1 MLKIIQNLK
10 KVLID
15 FLFPQKKPTELSV
28 SEIIEEFKKPEN
40 FDDPDI
46 IVLSNY
52 KQTLAKKL
60 IWELKYKN
68 NEHSAKIL
76 AEIMYAEIIGYL
88 NDWIIFED
96 FKNPILI
103 PVPLS
108 KEKLEKRGYNQTE
121 VLVTHIIE
129 LDQEKNLSF
138 EFKAISK
145 IRDTSDQSSLK
156 TKAARLK
163 NLKDCF
169 RVINPEKIK
178 NRNIIIIDDVITTGA
193 TIKEVKK
200 TLKGAGARKIKV
212 ICVAH

>member
-1 MLKIIQNLK
+1 VLKILQNIK

-15 FLFPQKKPTELSV
+15 FLFPQKSPTELSV
-28 SEIIEEFKKPEN
+28 NEITEELRKPEN
-40 FDDPDI
+40 LNDPDI
-46 IVLSNY
+46 IVLSDY
-52 KQTLAKKL
+52 KQNLAKKL

-88 NDWIIFED
+88 NDWIMFED
-96 FKNPILI
+96 FKNPLLI

-121 VLVTHIIE
+121 ILVTHIME
-129 LDQEKNLSF
+129 FDEEKNLSS
-138 EFKAISK
+138 EFKAIAK

-163 NLKDCF
+163 NLKGCF
-169 RVINPEKIK
+169 KVTNPEKIK
-178 NRNIIIIDDVITTGA
+178 NRNIIIVDDVITTGA

-200 TLKGAGARKIKV
+200 ILKKAGARKIKA

>member
-1 MLKIIQNLK
+1 MFKVIQTIKKI
-10 KVLID
+10 VLD
-15 FLFPQKKPTELSV
+15 LLFPQERPTELSV
-28 SEIIEEFKKPEN
+28 DKIIEELKKPESLN
-40 FDDPDI
+40 DPDI
-46 IVLSNY
+46 IVLSDY

-76 AEIMYAEIIGYL
+76 SEIMYAEIIGYL
-88 NDWIIFED
+88 NDWIMFED
-96 FKNPILI
+96 FKNPLLI

-121 VLVTHIIE
+121 VLVTHIME
-129 LDQEKNLSF
+129 LDEEKNLSS

-145 IRDTSDQSSLK
+145 IKDTSDQSSLK

-163 NLKDCF
+163 NLKGCF
-169 RVINPEKIK
+169 KVIDPEKIE
-178 NRNIIIIDDVITTGA
+178 NRNIIIVDDVITTGA

-200 TLKGAGARKIKV
+200 ILKKAGARKIKA